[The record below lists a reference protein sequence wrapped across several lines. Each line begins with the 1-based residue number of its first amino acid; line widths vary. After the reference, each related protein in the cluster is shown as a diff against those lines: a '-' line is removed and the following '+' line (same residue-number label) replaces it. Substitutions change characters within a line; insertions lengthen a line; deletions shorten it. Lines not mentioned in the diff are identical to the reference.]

1 MKNMGSLRL
10 FYSRYA
16 AMLLSKA
23 PGKEVRTMMR
33 RNLLIALL
41 SATALVGTAL
51 AQKSATPK
59 QPTTD
64 ALAEE
69 NVKGLLLIMD
79 TDKNGKISKQEW
91 MKFME
96 GEFDRLDKT
105 VQEKQGVAVAIS
117 PSHSQPSLRSGFKR
131 Q

>member
-1 MKNMGSLRL
+1 
-10 FYSRYA
+10 
-16 AMLLSKA
+16 
-23 PGKEVRTMMR
+23 MMR

-41 SATALVGTAL
+41 SATALVGAAL

-96 GEFDRLDKT
+96 GEFDRLDKAKKGELDSKELRQSM
-105 VQEKQGVAVAIS
+105 VSVKQIRFADFG
-117 PSHSQPSLRSGFKR
+117 K
-131 Q
+131 